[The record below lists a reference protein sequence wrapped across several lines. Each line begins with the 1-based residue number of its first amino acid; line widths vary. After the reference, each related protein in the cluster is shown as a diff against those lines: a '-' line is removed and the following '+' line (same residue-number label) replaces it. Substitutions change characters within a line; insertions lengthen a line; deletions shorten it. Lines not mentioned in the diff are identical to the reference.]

1 MRLSQGY
8 WSTYKDAPNDAE
20 IPSHILMMRAGML
33 HKAASG
39 LYNYLPMGLRV
50 IQKVEQ
56 VIREEHDKAG
66 FFECKMTMVTPGDL
80 WKETGR
86 WDKMAG
92 VMLRAK
98 DKNDRDVCLS
108 PTNEEAISEIFRKTI
123 KSYKQLPLALYQINT
138 KFRDEI
144 RPRYGLM
151 RGREFIMKDAYSFVL
166 GKEAQDKIYKEFY
179 DVYTNIFNRLGLK
192 FMAVEA
198 DAGDMGDEDSQTHEF
213 QVLAENGEDL
223 IVYGKDGK
231 YAANI
236 EKAITKRT
244 VDSVKGDDALEDFP
258 TPGKSTCEQ
267 VSEMLGI
274 PIYHTLKALA
284 FNYTKGD
291 EEKRVLVFVLGDDSL
306 NEVKFKNF
314 FGADNFFPTPLKELE
329 ESNLPAGYMGPQN
342 HPNEEIYFDS
352 AIDMDGLYVVGAN
365 KKDAHTKNFKPSRD
379 CPHGKFG
386 DFRLTREDDV
396 VRSTGEAIEFKKGIE
411 VGHIFQLGDKYTKS
425 MECYVNDENGKQA
438 IPLMGCYGIGV
449 TRTVAA
455 CIEQNHDDA
464 GMIWPVAI
472 APYHVYFGV
481 IGKSQEIKD
490 LGFEMYR
497 DLNQQGIETLLDDR
511 GVGPGFMFK
520 DSDLLGLP
528 VRVVLGERDFK
539 QDGKLEVKVRR
550 TGESFKVTRDELP
563 AKLKE
568 LLKDL

>member
-1 MRLSQGY
+1 MRLSQGF
-8 WSTYKDAPNDAE
+8 WQTYKEPPTDAE

-39 LYNYLPMGLRV
+39 LYNYLPMGLRI

-56 VIREEHDKAG
+56 IIREEHEKFG
-66 FFECKMTMVTPGDL
+66 FYECKMTMVTPGDL

-166 GKEAQDKIYKEFY
+166 GKEAQDKIYNEFY
-179 DVYTNIFNRLGLK
+179 QVYENIFNRMGLK

-274 PIYHTLKALA
+274 PIHHTLKALA
-284 FNYTKGD
+284 FNYIKDG
-291 EEKRVLVFVLGDDSL
+291 EEKRVLIFVLGDDSL

-314 FGADNFFPTPLKELE
+314 FGADTFFPTPLKELE
-329 ESNLPAGYMGPQN
+329 ENNLPAGYMGPQD
-342 HPNEEIYFDS
+342 HPKEEIYFDS
-352 AIDMDGLYVVGAN
+352 AIDMDGLYIAGAN
-365 KKDAHTKNFKPSRD
+365 KKDFHTKNVKPSRD
-379 CPHGKFG
+379 CSHAKTG

-396 VRSTGEAIEFKKGIE
+396 VASTGEAIEFKKGIE

-425 MECYVNDENGKQA
+425 MECFVNDESGKSA
-438 IPLMGCYGIGV
+438 TPLMGCYGIGV

-464 GMIWPVAI
+464 GMIWPVAL
-472 APYHVYFGV
+472 APFHVYFGV
-481 IGKSQEIKD
+481 IGKSDEIKE
-490 LGFEMYR
+490 LGFDFYK
-497 DLNQQGIETLLDDR
+497 DLNLQGIETLLDDR

-528 VRVVLGERDFK
+528 IRVVLGERDYK
-539 QDGKLEVKVRR
+539 NDGMLEIKVRR
-550 TGESFKVTRDELP
+550 TGESFKVTKDELTP
-563 AKLKE
+563 KLKE